1 MVGGSYFTGLLLQ
14 LKAGDA
20 VIGTISMLSFLGNVP
35 QFLAPLFLER
45 FQHRKRLLI
54 GIRALLHILNIA
66 AIGII
71 PFMPTTD
78 GFRVGILLA
87 TLLTFSL
94 INALTAP
101 GYQTWHIQSIPVTD
115 RADYFTLSNMLIY
128 IVVFTTSLGAGFF
141 VDLYKS
147 AGMELLGLTILRGFA
162 LGLGVIDLAMLTRIM
177 EYPYESS
184 EPASHPLA
192 ILLRPF
198 RERKYLT
205 SVIIACAWSFVANV
219 PGPYVNVYMLKDLG
233 VSYFFLNIV
242 NIVSVPALL
251 FIAPVWRKQVERF
264 SWRGTLTIAV
274 GLYFPH
280 LFVLGFVTRETLFL
294 YPIAM
299 ISAILVSPGINLV
312 MANMAYMNLPERD
325 QTAYIGLY
333 VSLNSLAAFL
343 GSAVGASF
351 ILSTSNLHFEIG
363 GMLLGNKQLLLVI
376 TGVMMALYVLAMMS
390 RSGKNSK

>member
-1 MVGGSYFTGLLLQ
+1 
-14 LKAGDA
+14 
-20 VIGTISMLSFLGNVP
+20 
-35 QFLAPLFLER
+35 
-45 FQHRKRLLI
+45 
-54 GIRALLHILNIA
+54 
-66 AIGII
+66 
-71 PFMPTTD
+71 
-78 GFRVGILLA
+78 
-87 TLLTFSL
+87 
-94 INALTAP
+94 
-101 GYQTWHIQSIPVTD
+101 
-115 RADYFTLSNMLIY
+115 
-128 IVVFTTSLGAGFF
+128 
-141 VDLYKS
+141 
-147 AGMELLGLTILRGFA
+147 
-162 LGLGVIDLAMLTRIM
+162 
-177 EYPYESS
+177 
-184 EPASHPLA
+184 
-192 ILLRPF
+192 
-198 RERKYLT
+198 
-205 SVIIACAWSFVANV
+205 
-219 PGPYVNVYMLKDLG
+219 MLKDLG